1 MFFMYFRLQ
10 ILFAVV
16 YYRYKER
23 EVIDTGRTVY
33 ALEKFIPFAVLHRL
47 VVRWSADYYDD
58 TPEAREILRLLL
70 DIERN
75 NPNGLWVTV
84 TRSDYY
90 DSPEFI
96 RLARDAF
103 ADDKRANYQLVE
115 IHYIDKEEGR

>member
-1 MFFMYFRLQ
+1 MYFRLQ
-10 ILFAVV
+10 ILFTVV

-23 EVIDTGRTVY
+23 EVIYTKRIVY

-84 TRSDYY
+84 ARSDDY
-90 DSPEFI
+90 DAPAFL

-103 ADDKRANYQLVE
+103 TEDKRAKYQLVE
-115 IHYIDKEEGR
+115 IHYIDKEREGD

>member
-1 MFFMYFRLQ
+1 MYFRLQ

-23 EVIDTGRTVY
+23 EVIDTNRAVY
-33 ALEKFIPFAVLHRL
+33 ALEKFIPFVVLHRL

-70 DIERN
+70 DIERD

-84 TRSDYY
+84 ARSDDY
-90 DSPEFI
+90 DSPEFL
-96 RLARDAF
+96 RLARVAF
-103 ADDKRANYQLVE
+103 TDDKRAKYQLVE
-115 IHYIDKEEGR
+115 IHYIDKEKEGD

>member
-1 MFFMYFRLQ
+1 M
-10 ILFAVV
+10 
-16 YYRYKER
+16 
-23 EVIDTGRTVY
+23 DTSRTTY
-33 ALEKFIPFAVLHRL
+33 ALEKFIPFDVLHRL

-84 TRSDYY
+84 TRSDDY
-90 DSPEFI
+90 DSAEFL

-103 ADDKRANYQLVE
+103 AEDKRAKYQLVE
-115 IHYIDKEEGR
+115 IHYIDKEKEGD